1 MSQPNHG
8 NFPDKG
14 KAVFYRAIELIDTP
28 KKFWPVVRRLYRWSI
43 DAGFDDCLAH
53 YNYGRILQH
62 YGQYEEAE
70 EQYRRAIELDPEYT
84 RAHNNLGCILCL
96 LGRYDEAEIAY
107 RQALAVKDY
116 FNPHNNLGDLYLRQG
131 KLDLAKEELLLALE
145 FAPNDEAAL
154 STLAQV
160 LAREGRKDEAEM
172 RFQQA
177 REAAPEDIENL
188 EAYAGFLEE
197 ESRKDEAA
205 AFRRE
210 VARIKEEQSTQNP
223 VLDEWQQRSREFHK
237 SRRK

>member
-1 MSQPNHG
+1 MSQPNDG
-8 NFPDKG
+8 GFPDKG

-62 YGQYEEAE
+62 YEQYEEAE
-70 EQYRRAIELDPEYT
+70 EQYLRAIELDPEYA
-84 RAHNNLGCILCL
+84 RARNNLGCVLCL
-96 LGRYDEAEIAY
+96 LGRYDEAEKAY
-107 RQALAVKDY
+107 RQALAIRDY

-131 KLDLAKEELLLALE
+131 KLEEAKEELLLALE

-160 LAREGRKDEAEM
+160 LAKEGKKDEAEM
-172 RFQQA
+172 RFKQA
-177 REAAPEDIENL
+177 REAAPEDLENL

-197 ESRKDEAA
+197 EGRKDEAA
-205 AFRRE
+205 TLRRE
-210 VARIKEEQSTQNP
+210 VARIKEEQSKQNP
-223 VLDEWQQRSREFHK
+223 VLDEWQQRSEQFHK
-237 SRRK
+237 TRRK